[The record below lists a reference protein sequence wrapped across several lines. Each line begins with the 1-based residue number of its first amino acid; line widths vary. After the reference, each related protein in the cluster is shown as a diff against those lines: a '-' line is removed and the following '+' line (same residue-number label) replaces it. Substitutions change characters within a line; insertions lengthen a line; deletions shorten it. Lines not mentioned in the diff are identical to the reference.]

1 MSITVH
7 NKDMYCANCGVERTG
22 PYCAQ
27 CGQNDRDYQRA
38 LPPVLSELLRETFE
52 VDSRLF
58 RTLKLLIFKP
68 GELACEFSRNRRA
81 RYVSPIRLYLFVSIA
96 FFFLLSAGTA
106 TEPESDSGP
115 VVIGPAE
122 EVADTDTG
130 RLFALL
136 AEDAAGGVERIR
148 RAQEILAREDASAT
162 RLLLLQIAKAIN
174 EEGDAEV
181 SATLPYLVGEAVD
194 ALYEPGSVVR
204 QFMDNLAAGML
215 IMLPVYALLLKLFY
229 PRRKRFYVENL
240 VFSTHLHTFFFL
252 IFMADM
258 LVSVQ
263 TGINWLDST
272 LDLASSLLS
281 VWLWVYQ
288 YLALRRYYQEGR
300 LRTLVKYTGLL
311 TLYFLMLMPTAFLV
325 VLAVTVIQ
333 I

>member
-1 MSITVH
+1 
-7 NKDMYCANCGVERTG
+7 MYCSNCGVERTG
-22 PYCAQ
+22 PYCAN

-96 FFFLLSAGTA
+96 FFFLLSVSTE
-106 TEPESDSGP
+106 TEPESDNQP
-115 VVIGPAE
+115 VVIGQAE

-136 AEDAAGGVERIR
+136 AGNTTRGGERVR
-148 RAQEILAREDASAT
+148 RAQEILDREDASAT
-162 RLLLLQIAKAIN
+162 RLMLLQMAKAIN
-174 EEGDAEV
+174 EEDDAEL
-181 SATLPYLVGEAVD
+181 SATLTYLVGEAVD
-194 ALYEPGSVVR
+194 VLYEPGSVVR
-204 QFMDNLAAGML
+204 QFMDNLAVGML

-229 PRRKRFYVENL
+229 RRRKRFYVENL
-240 VFSTHLHTFFFL
+240 VFSTHLHTFVFL
-252 IFMADM
+252 IFMADIP
-258 LVSVQ
+258 VSMQ

-272 LDLASSLLS
+272 LGLVSSLLS

-288 YLALRRYYQEGR
+288 YLALRRYYEEGR
-300 LRTLVKYTGLL
+300 LRTLVKYSGLL

-333 I
+333 V